1 MHRAL
6 ENVYRRL
13 TIVWYNWEI
22 IVASWFIG
30 VIWVFVA
37 LSWDGGIP
45 KLDVDKK
52 LLSPIILDA
61 NKSRLRANY
70 EYYDKQISARTIF
83 VKFGFKR
90 VLVLVLDIS
99 YNTVTGGNPYID
111 TLIAAFPIL
120 NMYIHDKKRLRK
132 LTTSYHRSGLLRRSR
147 IQSHCIFL
155 TRTKQPL

>member
-1 MHRAL
+1 M
-6 ENVYRRL
+6 
-13 TIVWYNWEI
+13 
-22 IVASWFIG
+22 
-30 VIWVFVA
+30 FVA

-99 YNTVTGGNPYID
+99 YNTVIGGNPYID

-132 LTTSYHRSGLLRRSR
+132 LTTSYHRSG
-147 IQSHCIFL
+147 IIAHF
-155 TRTKQPL
+155 